1 MPTHLQKAKM
11 TQQKVKLT
19 KKDKKEVRRDNL
31 KKEVTQKAKPSSKHR
46 RGEKKPQ
53 KKKPKK
59 RY

>member
-31 KKEVTQKAKPSSKHR
+31 KKAVKKKNNQPKKVKPSR
-46 RGEKKPQ
+46 R
-53 KKKPKK
+53 
-59 RY
+59 Y